1 MNDLEFRK
9 LYHKILQ
16 GLLSIE
22 VFSLDYFSLNRNI
35 REIVV
40 IDFLQIPD
48 MSYTRKN
55 KKQLLTALQEISLDY
70 TSDAE
75 VFVQAEYLNAEYYVY
90 LVSNVYS
97 LFSDLSEEDKRVLA
111 VLDLCCNSKLKQIFQ
126 SKKIPFYFSDFC
138 YLMEYVLGI
147 SEIGFKEVMS
157 RTEKIGLV
165 IFNEAKNIFITTT
178 TFNHE
183 LLRLSTIPTSLYNLE
198 VNDFVTSEYDNTR
211 PLSEIDFIA
220 FAGNDAEI
228 FIYTKLLE
236 EKIRF
241 WYATSFVDCNN
252 IIQYLNENN
261 LDNSEYVWLSYR
273 EAVTLKEEANL
284 IKKAEQTAIKFII
297 SGSKNDLLGR
307 KYSSVELKCN
317 AFEKKVDKL
326 FSQELAIQIHNYL
339 SRILPANKKREF
351 VEELIQ
357 MSKEMDFFY
366 MQQNLP
372 DIFNVFKQ
380 RCKKDE
386 IEEPEI
392 ITPILEEDFVKRYGQ
407 DGELFLDNQGI
418 NARIRYIHN
427 KLIRPATYLKAT
439 KSMLYDMEKLIHQ
452 HPNVINIDDLYLFLK
467 SALVFSKNNIINTKP
482 ILFVGGPGTGKTMLA
497 RELRELFGQ
506 DYDCYIPCGS
516 GLGVAGLVGCTPE
529 YKGATNGKI
538 LASIWEALDD
548 TNCLNPVIV
557 LDEFEKSCL
566 RLDSS
571 DVNQNVYPTL
581 NQLFGEENK
590 KYFTDNFF
598 EIPIRNFS
606 PIYLA
611 TANAIDTIPDS
622 LFDRTHIIR
631 FRDYNQNEIQ
641 ELIIPFQ
648 YNEWKKRHK
657 EELLPEEL
665 SDEEI
670 KILYKMSR
678 GNTRKIQLSI
688 SKLFAASYDIEKS
701 EMRKLSAKE
710 IDNLIETSMVT
721 YEDNKIQIGFCR

>member
-9 LYHKILQ
+9 FYHKILK
-16 GLLSIE
+16 GLLAIDD
-22 VFSLDYFSLNRNI
+22 FTLNYFSLNRNLS
-35 REIVV
+35 EIV

-48 MSYTRKN
+48 FNHTIKN
-55 KKQLLTALQEISLDY
+55 KKQLLTSLEEISLDY

-75 VFVQAEYLNAEYYVY
+75 VFVQAEYSNAEYFIH
-90 LVSNVYS
+90 LMSNFYS
-97 LFSDLSEEDKRVLA
+97 LFSDLSELEKQILA
-111 VLDLCCNSKLKQIFQ
+111 ILDLCCNSKLKFIFQ
-126 SKKIPFYFSDFC
+126 SKKIPFYFADFC
-138 YLMEYVLGI
+138 YLLEYVLKI
-147 SEIGFKEVMS
+147 SETEVKEIMLK
-157 RTEKIGLV
+157 TEKLGLV
-165 IFNEAKNIFITTT
+165 IFNEAKNIFKTTT

-183 LLRLSTIPTSLYNLE
+183 LIRLSTIPSSLYNLE
-198 VNDFVTSEYDNTR
+198 VNDFVTAEFDN
-211 PLSEIDFIA
+211 SKSFAEFNFIA
-220 FAGNDAEI
+220 FAGSDVDVY
-228 FIYTKLLE
+228 IYSKFLE

-241 WYATSFVDCNN
+241 WYANSFVDCSN
-252 IIQYLNENN
+252 IFQYFDENN
-261 LDNSEYVWLSYR
+261 LYNSEYVWLSYR
-273 EAVTLKEEANL
+273 EAVTLKQEEFL
-284 IKKAEQTAIKFII
+284 ISTAEKKGVKFII
-297 SGSKNDLLGR
+297 SGSKNELLGR
-307 KYSSVELKCN
+307 KYSSVELKCT
-317 AFEKKVDKL
+317 AFVKKVDKL

-339 SRILPANKKREF
+339 SRILPANKKKDF
-351 VEELIQ
+351 VEEIIQ
-357 MSKEMDFFY
+357 MSKEMDSFSI
-366 MQQNLP
+366 QQTLP

-386 IEEPEI
+386 IKEPEML
-392 ITPILEEDFVKRYGQ
+392 TPILEQDFVKRYGQ

-482 ILFVGGPGTGKTMLA
+482 LLFVGGPGTGKTMLA

-598 EIPIRNFS
+598 EIPIQNFS

-648 YNEWKKRHK
+648 YNEWKKSHK

-670 KILYKMSR
+670 KIVYKMSR